1 MQRFDESTAICQ
13 IFTYKEGLLS
23 PLAHDLL
30 IGVQSFVIEVG
41 GSEHFIT
48 ASFDA
53 RSLKVD
59 CAVVDGRERPDLLTE
74 ADREEI
80 NSSIIKEVL
89 QPTRYPVIGL
99 VSSSVTRGDSKYAVS
114 GVLTLHGQRKEISF
128 TVRKEDGSHYT
139 SDIELHLPDFG
150 IKPFSTLFG
159 TVRIKP
165 DILIRIRIPTEKIEV
180 DSLL

>member
-23 PLAHDLL
+23 PLAHDLR
-30 IGVQSFVIEVG
+30 IGVQSFMIEVG
-41 GSEHFIT
+41 GGEHFIT

-59 CAVVDGRERPDLLTE
+59 CTVVDGHERPDLLTE
-74 ADREEI
+74 ADREKI
-80 NSSIIKEVL
+80 NGSIIKEVL
-89 QPTRYPVIGL
+89 QPDRYPLISL
-99 VSSSVTRGDSKYAVS
+99 VSSSVTGGDSKYAVS
-114 GVLTLHGQRKEISF
+114 GVLTLQGQTKEISF

-159 TVRIKP
+159 AVRIKP
-165 DILIRIRIPTEKIEV
+165 DILIHIRIPMERIEV
-180 DSLL
+180 KPLP